1 MFEQTVSS
9 QEFNLVQVIASYY
22 VRFKLTCPVYLLY
35 YKKPLAQMLILQTLI
50 LIDLFRQGK
59 GGCKFFKKLLLKQTY
74 KPTFLLEP
82 LSIIKAELII

>member
-1 MFEQTVSS
+1 
-9 QEFNLVQVIASYY
+9 
-22 VRFKLTCPVYLLY
+22 
-35 YKKPLAQMLILQTLI
+35 MLILQTLI

-82 LSIIKAELII
+82 LSIIKAELIIWKSDKWDHLPLSRIEYIKQSLTLSSV